1 MMARRDGGSLKVE
14 HETAWLGPGW
24 PFVHCALVMTL
35 LLLFQPEALA
45 VNKCVDNGKVTY
57 QEQPCKESLETVGQ
71 GLARK
76 EHYKTL
82 HQKLDRLAAAGNGL
96 VRRQPAAQAVK
107 RPPAPESE
115 YFVPQPRSR
124 ADERARQAQISARLQ
139 EQTERSNA
147 QSAAALTRTLD
158 EAKQACGG
166 KLIDYPAL
174 GMSDETFRNCTI
186 HARFGG
192 VTQIVVSEDG
202 KIPLRLYIFPTERAQ
217 RVYSIDGVITAIKP

>member
-1 MMARRDGGSLKVE
+1 MA
-14 HETAWLGPGW
+14 
-24 PFVHCALVMTL
+24 L
-35 LLLFQPEALA
+35 LLMFQPEAHA
-45 VNKCVDNGKVTY
+45 FNKCVDNGKVTY
-57 QEQPCKESLETVGQ
+57 QDAPCKESLETVGQ

-82 HQKLDRLAAAGNGL
+82 HHKLDRLAAAGHSNWGL
-96 VRRQPAAQAVK
+96 AGAIGF
-107 RPPAPESE
+107 E

-124 ADERARQAQISARLQ
+124 SAERARRAQISARLQ
-139 EQTERSNA
+139 EKTERSNA
-147 QSAAALTRTLD
+147 QSAAALTRKVD
-158 EAKQACGG
+158 EIKQACGG

-174 GMSDETFRNCTI
+174 GMSDETFRNCTF

-192 VTQIVVSEDG
+192 VSQIVVSEDG